1 MSGAV
6 KYPEAS
12 TVRAITEARSLLQA
26 LEKNH
31 PKRSALLR
39 LQLLEA
45 QSDYRDTLIDEG
57 EFRVR
62 VTDVARAAEARSAD
76 SITYA

>member
-12 TVRAITEARSLLQA
+12 TVRAIMEARSLLQT

-45 QSDYRDTLIDEG
+45 QSDYRDTLIDED
-57 EFRVR
+57 EFRTR
-62 VTDVARAAEARSAD
+62 VTAVAERASENKKVDA
-76 SITYA
+76 